1 MTKDDA
7 ENVLY
12 RIREEGFD
20 YTFDG
25 YDTWGEIRDEKFHNL
40 RLNYLAAKE
49 TLYQY
54 LKEQQHGPNN

>member
-1 MTKDDA
+1 MTKSDA

-20 YTFDG
+20 YTFCG
-25 YDTWGEIRDEKFHNL
+25 YSSWEEIKDEKFQTL
-40 RLNYLAAKE
+40 RSNYLAAKE

-54 LKEQQHGPNN
+54 LEQQHGPTS

>member
-1 MTKDDA
+1 MTKPDA
-7 ENVLY
+7 AEVLY

-25 YDTWGEIRDEKFHNL
+25 YSSWQEIKDERFHQL

-49 TLYQY
+49 ILYQY
-54 LKEQQHGPNN
+54 LEHQ

>member
-25 YDTWGEIRDEKFHNL
+25 YSSWEEIKDEKFQTL

-54 LKEQQHGPNN
+54 LKQQHGPTN

>member
-25 YDTWGEIRDEKFHNL
+25 YSTWGEIRDEKFHGL
-40 RLNYLAAKE
+40 RLLYKQSKEDLKLYLEEQYAA
-49 TLYQY
+49 
-54 LKEQQHGPNN
+54 H